1 MDLTERKKRILR
13 AIIESYI
20 QSAEP
25 VGSKAIAAS
34 IDMEVSSAT
43 IRNEM
48 ADLEAMGL
56 LEKPHTS
63 AGRIPSPKGYR
74 LYVNELMEEHKLSL
88 QETQRINQ
96 ALAMRM
102 RELDRVLDQAGRV
115 VSQLTNYPS
124 FALSSGLSRMTI
136 RRFDLLMVERNA
148 FIIVVMTDTDI
159 VRNRLIRL
167 PSDLT
172 EAQLQM
178 LNTLLNTTFTGLTLE
193 EITPELMR
201 VAQHAAGE
209 AYGLISLVVS
219 FAMEVLES
227 LEQRT
232 VHTSGLAHL
241 LELPEYRSL
250 ERAQPLMSYLS
261 EDADPARFP
270 VPKDDPMKILIG
282 PENVADALKDTS
294 VVVASYDIGDGMRG
308 VIGVVGPTR
317 MDYAKITARL
327 SYLAEGLSRLF
338 GQGELPQGRDDENEE
353 MNASQAQEGQK
364 AGGRDPGRADRAGR
378 PHRGDGGRGSQPPAG
393 GAGGPQEEPLRPGG
407 QISPPGR

>member
-74 LYVNELMEEHKLSL
+74 LYVNELLEEHKLSL

-193 EITPELMR
+193 EI
-201 VAQHAAGE
+201 
-209 AYGLISLVVS
+209 
-219 FAMEVLES
+219 
-227 LEQRT
+227 
-232 VHTSGLAHL
+232 TSGLAHL

-338 GQGELPQGRDDENEE
+338 GQGELPQGRDDE
-353 MNASQAQEGQK
+353 K
-364 AGGRDPGRADRAGR
+364 
-378 PHRGDGGRGSQPPAG
+378 
-393 GAGGPQEEPLRPGG
+393 
-407 QISPPGR
+407 

>member
-219 FAMEVLES
+219 FAMDVLES

-250 ERAQPLMSYLS
+250 ERAQLPLRGRRPCPLPRSQGRS
-261 EDADPARFP
+261 HEDPHRP
-270 VPKDDPMKILIG
+270 GK
-282 PENVADALKDTS
+282 
-294 VVVASYDIGDGMRG
+294 RG
-308 VIGVVGPTR
+308 R
-317 MDYAKITARL
+317 R
-327 SYLAEGLSRLF
+327 AEGHQR
-338 GQGELPQGRDDENEE
+338 
-353 MNASQAQEGQK
+353 
-364 AGGRDPGRADRAGR
+364 GGRQLRHRRRHAGCHRRGWAHPDGLRQDNR
-378 PHRGDGGRGSQPPAG
+378 PPVLSGRG
-393 GAGGPQEEPLRPGG
+393 PLPDVWTG
-407 QISPPGR
+407 